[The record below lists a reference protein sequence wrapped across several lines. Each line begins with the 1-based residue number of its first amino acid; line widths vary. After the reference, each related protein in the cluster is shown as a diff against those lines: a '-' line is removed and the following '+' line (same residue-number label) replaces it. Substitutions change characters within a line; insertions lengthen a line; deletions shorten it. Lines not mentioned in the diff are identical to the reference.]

1 MKNII
6 VREAAEPDGVF
17 AKTISDEME
26 ASAIARGSGISKKV
40 RGINTQK
47 NDPGEGHYCAD

>member
-6 VREAAEPDGVF
+6 VRKAAEPDGVF

-26 ASAIARGSGISKKV
+26 ASAFARGSGKCHS
-40 RGINTQK
+40 
-47 NDPGEGHYCAD
+47 